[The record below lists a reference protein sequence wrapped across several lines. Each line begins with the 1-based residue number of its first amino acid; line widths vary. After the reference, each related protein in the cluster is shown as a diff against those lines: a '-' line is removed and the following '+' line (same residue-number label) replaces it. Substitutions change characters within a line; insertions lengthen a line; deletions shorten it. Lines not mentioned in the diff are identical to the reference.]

1 MLHCVS
7 MTDAHVVESASSIDA
22 ACRWDLRHRANDRFD
37 YVAHRYVDLRADGQ
51 IEGYRGSSYTSGLFD
66 TAQTA
71 RADAL
76 EAISWL
82 PGQL

>member
-1 MLHCVS
+1 

-22 ACRWDLRHRANDRFD
+22 ACRWDSRHRADGRFG
-37 YVAHRYVDLRADGQ
+37 YAAYRYVDLRPDGQ
-51 IEGYRGSSYTSGLFD
+51 IEGYWGSSYSSGLFD

-71 RADAL
+71 RAYAL

>member
-1 MLHCVS
+1 MLHCVF
-7 MTDAHVVESASSIDA
+7 MTDAHVVETASSIDA
-22 ACRWDLRHRANDRFD
+22 GCRWALRHRADGRFD
-37 YVAHRYVDLRADGQ
+37 YVAYRYLDLRPDGQ
-51 IEGYRGSSYTSGLFD
+51 TEGYWESSYTSGLFD